1 MKKRILKIAAF
12 MCLLPLALAACSS
25 NEVSVQDPTGKV
37 KTDLSSRL
45 NTLNYDKITV
55 QVNSVT
61 VQEDSY
67 LIDNVP
73 YVSVDAFKALYNN
86 KVEGIEK
93 VKTKDI
99 NGEKYAKVKD
109 IQKAIGANT
118 YSYDKKE
125 KLAYILHLPKGVKQI
140 TPQIPGHG
148 AHWANVSDMMN
159 NGGPTYGTIDGK
171 IAFIE
176 FEAAPEF
183 YKNKKVETIEGTP
196 MVNNVVPAFGDIP
209 QPSINH
215 VNVIY
220 TPKGHEMMTF
230 EHYALH
236 AYFVSPE
243 VVEKAGLVV
252 MKTGASATPTED
264 TSSTSTTTEDTS
276 SSTTTESNSMEG
288 MDMKGM

>member
-1 MKKRILKIAAF
+1 MKNRMLKMAAF

-25 NEVSVQDPTGKV
+25 NEVSIQEPTNKV

-45 NTLNYDKITV
+45 DTLNYDKITV

-67 LIDNVP
+67 LVKNVP

-86 KVEGIEK
+86 KVEGMNNL
-93 VKTKDI
+93 KTKEI

-109 IQKAIGANT
+109 IQEAIGANT
-118 YSYDKKE
+118 YKYDKKE
-125 KLAYILHLPKGVKQI
+125 KVAYILHLPKGVKQI

-148 AHWANVSDMMN
+148 AHWAKISDMMN
-159 NGGPTYGTIDGK
+159 NGGPVYGTIDGK
-171 IAFIE
+171 LAFVE

-183 YKNKKVETIEGTP
+183 YKNKKVETIDNTP
-196 MVNNVVPAFGDIP
+196 VVNNVLPAFGDIP

-215 VNVIY
+215 VNFVY

-236 AYFVSPE
+236 AYFVTPE

-252 MKTGASATPTED
+252 MNAGNMTAPAEETPATTTD
-264 TSSTSTTTEDTS
+264 SSTE
-276 SSTTTESNSMEG
+276 E
-288 MDMKGM
+288 MDMGGMKMN